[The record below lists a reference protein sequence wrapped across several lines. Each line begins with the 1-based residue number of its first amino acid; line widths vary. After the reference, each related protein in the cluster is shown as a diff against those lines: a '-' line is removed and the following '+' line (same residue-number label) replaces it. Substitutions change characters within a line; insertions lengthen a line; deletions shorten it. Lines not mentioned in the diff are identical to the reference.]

1 MQDSSEFKNP
11 IKKFS
16 KENIL
21 EYNVTQKTVSK
32 KTRILVWLD
41 FGPYAYFN
49 FGIISALSKLD
60 EFEFIGIATIKKDMI
75 FFQNQKLIKFKKLL
89 YYPDCYINKST
100 YDLKKLEKY
109 ENQYDLNLWLD
120 IFSERSFYKYWINFH
135 KFTKKEILPIIENSI
150 AFFVDILKTFEPD
163 LVLMQQPG
171 ENVSNL
177 LLYRIAKKIGI
188 KTLMPN
194 LLYTHNKIL
203 ISDNIDSREIS
214 DEFKN
219 LINTTNS
226 SSQIYDEN
234 FLKTNSFVKS
244 MDVILSFDFNTK
256 NFFQKLKYYVKRLW
270 DEPEPLYLNKG
281 KTRLKILKNK
291 YQSYFKIK
299 QRKHFLDSN
308 SIDSINDEKFF
319 YFPLQGEPESIVLLK
334 SPFYSDIIT
343 LIENIAK
350 SIPIDSILYVKEHP
364 IQKEKFYR
372 PINVYQKIIDI
383 PNVKLI
389 HPDINSQELISK
401 SQAVFCLAGATGFE
415 ALFYKKPVILFS
427 NEYYDVHSMIYKVK
441 KFSELST
448 LITSAIN
455 NTNFS
460 NNELDAL
467 IQASE
472 NQSIP
477 IPYFSM
483 LKDGI
488 TLSSIQKHDDVNLT
502 IQNFL
507 KYFEIYGDSFSLI
520 AKSINSKIK

>member
-1 MQDSSEFKNP
+1 MNESSKSNKTRKN
-11 IKKFS
+11 FS
-16 KENIL
+16 NEEIL
-21 EYNVTQKTVSK
+21 EHNMTQKITK

-49 FGIISALSKLD
+49 FGVISALSKLD
-60 EFEFIGIATIKKDMI
+60 EFEFVGIVTIKKDLI
-75 FFQNQKLIKFKKLL
+75 FFQNQKLIKFEKLL

-100 YDLKKLEKY
+100 YDLKKLEEY
-109 ENQYDLNLWLD
+109 EKQYDLNLWLD
-120 IFSERSFYKYWINFH
+120 IFGERSFYKYWIDFH
-135 KFTKKEILPIIENSI
+135 KFTKNEILSIIENSVT
-150 AFFVDILKTFEPD
+150 FFDEILKTFEPD

-194 LLYTHNKIL
+194 LLYIHNKIL
-203 ISDNIDSREIS
+203 ISDNIDSKEIS
-214 DEFKN
+214 DEFKK
-219 LINTTNS
+219 LINKSNN

-244 MDVILSFDFNTK
+244 MDVILSFNFNTK
-256 NFFQKLKYYVKRLW
+256 NLFQKFKYYIKRLW

-281 KTRLKILKNK
+281 KTRLKILKQR
-291 YQSYFKIK
+291 YQSHFKIK

-308 SIDSINDEKFF
+308 SFKSIKHKNFF
-319 YFPLQGEPESIVLLK
+319 YLPLQGEPESLVFLK
-334 SPFYSDIIT
+334 APFYSDIIT

-350 SIPIDSILYVKEHP
+350 SIPIDSVLYVKEHP
-364 IQKEKFYR
+364 IQKEKSYR
-372 PINVYQKIIDI
+372 PIDVYQKIINI

-389 HPDINSQELISK
+389 HPSVNSQELISK

-415 ALFYKKPVILFS
+415 ALFHKKPVILFS
-427 NEYYDVHSMIYKVK
+427 NEYYDVHSMIHKVK
-441 KFSELST
+441 QFSELSS
-448 LITSAIN
+448 LVSNALQNIN
-455 NTNFS
+455 FKND
-460 NNELDAL
+460 ELHAL
-467 IQASE
+467 IQASD

-488 TLSSIQKHDDVNLT
+488 ILSSIQKHDDVSLT
-502 IQNFL
+502 IQNFQ
-507 KYFEIYGDSFSLI
+507 KYLETYGDSFSLI
-520 AKSINSKIK
+520 AKTLNSKIV